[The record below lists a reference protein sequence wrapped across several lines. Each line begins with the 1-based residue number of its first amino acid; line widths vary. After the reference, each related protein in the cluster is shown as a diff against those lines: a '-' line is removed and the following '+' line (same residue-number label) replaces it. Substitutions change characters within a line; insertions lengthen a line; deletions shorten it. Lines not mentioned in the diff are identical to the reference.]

1 MTVDPPPAGQGIVA
15 PDPAAN
21 DLAAPDLS
29 VSDLAALRA
38 EIDRLDDA
46 MHDLVM
52 QRAAVVERLS
62 QSRAKGAGPAVRP
75 GREAKILRRLLAR
88 HRGSFPRGALV
99 QVWRALIN
107 GHTAMQGPFAIA
119 VFNTAPG
126 SGYVALT
133 REHFGATTPAR
144 SLTTPA
150 QVLAAVS
157 SGEAALGVL
166 PMPASEGEAGTWWT
180 ALLARD
186 VPRVHIVGRLPF
198 WPPRAEGGP
207 RVEALVVGVMPPEST
222 GSDRTLLAC
231 ETNAEL
237 SRTKLNAALDAA
249 GLKPAAMLLRRGIA
263 DVAALLIEV
272 EGFCDD
278 ADPRLAA
285 FASKA
290 GTTRPVVAGAYAVP
304 LDESGQA

>member
-1 MTVDPPPAGQGIVA
+1 MTADPPPAGHGLAAADPAATDPAA
-15 PDPAAN
+15 PDPAA
-21 DLAAPDLS
+21 P
-29 VSDLAALRA
+29 DLAALRA
-38 EIDRLDDA
+38 EIDRLDNA

-62 QSRAKGAGPAVRP
+62 QSRAKGSGPAVRP
-75 GREAKILRRLLAR
+75 AREAKILRRLLAR
-88 HRGSFPRGALV
+88 HRGPFPRGALV

-119 VFNTAPG
+119 VYNTAPG

-150 QVLAAVS
+150 QVLSAVS

-198 WPPRAEGGP
+198 WTPRAEGGP
-207 RVEALVVGVMPPEST
+207 RVEALVVGVMPPEPT
-222 GSDRTLLAC
+222 GNDRTLLAS
-231 ETNAEL
+231 ETTAEL
-237 SRTKLNAALDAA
+237 SRARLNAALEET
-249 GLKPAAMLLRRGIA
+249 GLKPGAMLLRRSLG
-263 DVAALLIEV
+263 DVTALLIEV

-285 FASKA
+285 FAAKA
-290 GTTRPVVAGAYAVP
+290 GTTRPVIAGAYAMP
-304 LDESGQA
+304 LGDGSAA

>member
-1 MTVDPPPAGQGIVA
+1 MTADPPPAGHA
-15 PDPAAN
+15 
-21 DLAAPDLS
+21 LAAPDPPPPEVPQPDPLPP
-29 VSDLAALRA
+29 DLALLRA
-38 EIDRLDDA
+38 DIDRLDDA
-46 MHDLVM
+46 LHDLVM

-62 QSRAKGAGPAVRP
+62 QSRAKGTGPAVRP
-75 GREAKILRRLLAR
+75 GREAIILRRLLAR
-88 HRGSFPRGALV
+88 HQGPFPPSALV

-107 GHTAMQGPFAIA
+107 GHTAMQGPFGIA

-126 SGYVALT
+126 SGYLALT

-166 PMPASEGEAGTWWT
+166 PMPESEGEAGTWWT

-198 WPPRAEGGP
+198 WTPRAEGGP
-207 RVEALVVGVMPPEST
+207 RVEALVVGVMAPEAT
-222 GSDRTLLAC
+222 GADRTLLVT
-231 ETNAEL
+231 ETATEL
-237 SRTKLNAALDAA
+237 SRARLQAALDES
-249 GLKPAAMLLRRGIA
+249 GLVPGAMLLRRSIA
-263 DVAALLIEV
+263 AVSLLLIEV

-278 ADPRLAA
+278 DDPRLAG
-285 FASKA
+285 FARRA
-290 GTTRPVVAGAYAVP
+290 GATRPVVAGAYAVP
-304 LDESGQA
+304 LDEAGQP